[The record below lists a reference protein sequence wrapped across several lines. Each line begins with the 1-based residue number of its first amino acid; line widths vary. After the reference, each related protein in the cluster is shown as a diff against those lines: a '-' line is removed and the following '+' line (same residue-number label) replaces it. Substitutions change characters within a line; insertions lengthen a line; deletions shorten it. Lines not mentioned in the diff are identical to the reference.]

1 MMGKNNGNSWLNAVK
16 KAFKSPSQR
25 TCKRKEEHDQEEEE
39 EEKRGKRRWIFGKH
53 FPIETTIQHK
63 VAKAAIS
70 LCTSGHDVFVEKQ
83 PKMESYSVSE
93 QNRAIAVAEAALANA
108 VEIIRRS
115 KTAILAKQH
124 EAALVIQTLF
134 RGYLLIY
141 GGCISL
147 LDEWTT
153 SLDARR
159 ALLALKGVV
168 RMQAII
174 RGHNARKRAKMTL
187 QCIESL
193 VRVQALVCEQRSIKS
208 TQSKYTAGNSSNNL
222 DLEEIEAL
230 IQKAEQCSLKQGK
243 TIAHILSH
251 QKWTLDEDDQDSDS
265 NYQGLDYKLTIH
277 PTARNDRILC
287 INQRDPI
294 KTIEIDTS
302 RPYSL
307 TPPKPSFKYQ
317 NQDSSYFIP
326 SPKTPSTMSYSHQTP
341 TYLHRMSLSE
351 NSCNLARPNYMS
363 ATQSA
368 MARVRSHSTPRQRA
382 TSSPSRQQMGS
393 AKKRLSFPVRD
404 EQRSNDLPYYLTE

>member
-16 KAFKSPSQR
+16 KAFRSSSQR
-25 TCKRKEEHDQEEEE
+25 TCKRKEEHDQDEEE

-83 PKMESYSVSE
+83 LKTESYSVSE

-115 KTAILAKQH
+115 KTSILSKQH

-134 RGYLLIY
+134 RGYL
-141 GGCISL
+141 
-147 LDEWTT
+147 
-153 SLDARR
+153 
-159 ALLALKGVV
+159 KP
-168 RMQAII
+168 
-174 RGHNARKRAKMTL
+174 
-187 QCIESL
+187 
-193 VRVQALVCEQRSIKS
+193 
-208 TQSKYTAGNSSNNL
+208 KYTTGNSSNNL
-222 DLEEIEAL
+222 DLEEIQAL

-251 QKWTLDEDDQDSDS
+251 QKWTLDKDDQDSDS
-265 NYQGLDYKLTIH
+265 NYQGPDYPGRKLRIH

-287 INQRDPI
+287 INQRNPI
-294 KTIEIDTS
+294 KTVEIDTS
-302 RPYSL
+302 RPYLL

-317 NQDSSYFIP
+317 NQDSSYFSP

-368 MARVRSHSTPRQRA
+368 MARVRSHSTPRQRDS
-382 TSSPSRQQMGS
+382 SSPSRQQMGS

-404 EQRSNDLPYYLTE
+404 KQRSNDLPYYLTE

>member
-1 MMGKNNGNSWLNAVK
+1 MMGKNNGNSWFNAVK

-70 LCTSGHDVFVEKQ
+70 LCTSEHDVFIEKQ

-134 RGYLLIY
+134 RGYL
-141 GGCISL
+141 
-147 LDEWTT
+147 
-153 SLDARR
+153 ARR

-208 TQSKYTAGNSSNNL
+208 IQSKYTAGNSSNNL

-265 NYQGLDYKLTIH
+265 SYQGLDYPGRKLTIH

-294 KTIEIDTS
+294 KTVEIDTS

-307 TPPKPSFKYQ
+307 TPPKPSFEYQ

-351 NSCNLARPNYMS
+351 NSCNMARPNYMS

-404 EQRSNDLPYYLTE
+404 EQRSNNLPYYLTE